1 MSLAACRCLTRSPTT
16 HTHARFKDF
25 EADILQ
31 YHDLKDPYSLGAST
45 GWSDMDP
52 VYK

>member
-1 MSLAACRCLTRSPTT
+1 MSDTT
-16 HTHARFKDF
+16 TSTSHPPRFKDF